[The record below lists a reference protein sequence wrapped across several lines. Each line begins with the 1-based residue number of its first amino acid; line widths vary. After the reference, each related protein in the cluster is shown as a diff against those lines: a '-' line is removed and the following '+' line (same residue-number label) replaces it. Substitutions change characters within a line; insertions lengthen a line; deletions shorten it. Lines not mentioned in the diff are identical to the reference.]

1 MVSSTLDPTL
11 QSGWGVRTGDWQWGT
26 SIQHELMPRVSAE
39 LSYQRRWLLNFSAT
53 DNRSVAATDY
63 SAFALNVP
71 TDSRLPNGGGGQIT
85 GLYNITADANTR
97 LTDNFVT
104 LADRYGSYTQATD
117 SVALNVT
124 ARPRIGLTLQ
134 GGFNWARTGTDYC
147 EVRSTIP
154 EWTVFGAQSPTNPWC
169 ANTTSL
175 LRTTALGSYVV
186 PKVDVQVAFTF
197 RSDAGAALG
206 ANYVAANG
214 ETTLGRPFA
223 GASQTI
229 TVNLVEPGTLYG
241 DRVNQFDIRIAK
253 NLRFGG
259 TRTNVGFDL
268 TNVLNAN
275 PVLTYNEAFST
286 TTNTWLRP
294 NSVLQPRLVKFS
306 AQFNF

>member
-1 MVSSTLDPTL
+1 
-11 QSGWGVRTGDWQWGT
+11 
-26 SIQHELMPRVSAE
+26 MP
-39 LSYQRRWLLNFSAT
+39 
-53 DNRSVAATDY
+53 
-63 SAFALNVP
+63 
-71 TDSRLPNGGGGQIT
+71 
-85 GLYNITADANTR
+85 
-97 LTDNFVT
+97 
-104 LADRYGSYTQATD
+104 
-117 SVALNVT
+117 
-124 ARPRIGLTLQ
+124 
-134 GGFNWARTGTDYC
+134 
-147 EVRSTIP
+147 
-154 EWTVFGAQSPTNPWC
+154 
-169 ANTTSL
+169 
-175 LRTTALGSYVV
+175 
-186 PKVDVQVAFTF
+186 
-197 RSDAGAALG
+197 GAALN

-241 DRVNQFDIRIAK
+241 DRVNQFDIRVAK

-286 TTNTWLRP
+286 STNTWLRP

>member
-1 MVSSTLDPTL
+1 
-11 QSGWGVRTGDWQWGT
+11 
-26 SIQHELMPRVSAE
+26 
-39 LSYQRRWLLNFSAT
+39 
-53 DNRSVAATDY
+53 
-63 SAFALNVP
+63 LNVP

-134 GGFNWARTGTDYC
+134 GGFNYARTGTDYC

-154 EWTVFGAQSPTNPWC
+154 EWTVLGAQSPTNPWC

-175 LRTTALGSYVV
+175 LRTTALGTYVV
-186 PKVDVQVAFTF
+186 PKIDVQVAFTL

-241 DRVNQFDIRIAK
+241 DRVNQFDIRVAK

-275 PVLTYNEAFST
+275 PVLTYNESFNPAT
-286 TTNTWLRP
+286 TTWLTP
-294 NSVLQPRLVKFS
+294 QSVLQSRFVKFS
-306 AQFNF
+306 AQIDF